1 MRLKIGNILFSI
13 YLSVF
18 LFLMRLL
25 FIIGAGG
32 FIGSVLRYLTSRLFQ
47 QCMVSSFPYGTLA
60 VNIIGCFVLGVVYAL
75 AEKNAIVSD
84 EMRLFLT
91 VGICGGFTTF
101 STFANENM
109 SFLRDGEFFQFALYA
124 SVSLLLGLLALY
136 FGNLTVKLF

>member
-1 MRLKIGNILFSI
+1 
-13 YLSVF
+13 
-18 LFLMRLL
+18 MRLL

-47 QCMVSSFPYGTLA
+47 QLMVSSFPYGTLA

-124 SVSLLLGLLALY
+124 SVSLLLGLIALY

>member
-1 MRLKIGNILFSI
+1 
-13 YLSVF
+13 
-18 LFLMRLL
+18 MRLL
-25 FIIGAGG
+25 LLIGAGG
-32 FIGSVLRYLTSRLFQ
+32 FIGTVLRYLTSKMFQ
-47 QCMVSSFPYGTLA
+47 QYMFSSFPYGTLA
-60 VNIIGCFVLGVVYAL
+60 VNVVGCFVLGVIYAL

-124 SVSLLLGLLALY
+124 SASLFLGLLALY
-136 FGNLTVKLF
+136 LGNLTVKIF